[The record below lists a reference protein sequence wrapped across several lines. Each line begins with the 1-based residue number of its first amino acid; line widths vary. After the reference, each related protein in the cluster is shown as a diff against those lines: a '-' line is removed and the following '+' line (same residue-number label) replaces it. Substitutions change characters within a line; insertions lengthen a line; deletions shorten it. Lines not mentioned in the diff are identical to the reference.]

1 MPLARHGSWIVLL
14 TKWLSWAMSTAW
26 SFTYGLAQT
35 ASASSPVVRNDEL
48 NTRELRV
55 PLEKLM
61 PSA

>member
-1 MPLARHGSWIVLL
+1 MPLARQGSWTVLL
-14 TKWLSWAMSTAW
+14 TKWLSCAMSTVR
-26 SFTYGLAQT
+26 SLTYGLAQT
-35 ASASSPVVRNDEL
+35 ASESSPVVRNDEL